1 MDDKIPVREE
11 LDFAYLLELL
21 PPLYNTDGFEG
32 LAELF
37 SIIGHEKLL
46 TLCKYAGGEYFKIP
60 TLDELDQA
68 IDGLQYFY
76 DVHIAKTKDITEVP
90 MIVLPTFFRIVN
102 IYEERQ
108 KKDAKQDQRR
118 DKASQ

>member
-21 PPLYNTDGFEG
+21 PPLYETDSFEG
-32 LAELF
+32 LSELF

-46 TLCKYAGGEYFKIP
+46 TLCKYAGGEYIKVP
-60 TLDELDQA
+60 TLDQLDQA
-68 IDGLQYFY
+68 IDALQYFY

-90 MIVLPTFFRIVN
+90 LIVLPIFFRIVN
-102 IYEERQ
+102 IYEDRQ
-108 KKDAKQDQRR
+108 KKYADR
-118 DKASQ
+118 DKEHDKTSE